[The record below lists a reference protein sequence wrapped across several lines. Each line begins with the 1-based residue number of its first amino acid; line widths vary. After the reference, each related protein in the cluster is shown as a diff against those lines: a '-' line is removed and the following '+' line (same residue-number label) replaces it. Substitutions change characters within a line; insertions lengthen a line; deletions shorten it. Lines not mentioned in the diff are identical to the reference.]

1 MSIATRLTLYRE
13 IEALRGCPLIAYV
26 TSTRPNAQGGMATD
40 VIPEILDQLLALPSD
55 CKQVDLLV
63 VSLGGDPTVA
73 WRIMTLLRDRV
84 KKVGVLVPQ
93 AAFSAATLLALGAD
107 EIVMHPCGNL
117 GPVDP
122 QIRVMRKTDGKT
134 SPEVL
139 SFGSED
145 LAGFLNFV
153 RHNVGLS
160 DQEYLKSA
168 FELFC
173 KEVGAVPIGIASRG
187 ARLSLSLG
195 VKLLQMHMR
204 DEAAKQKATAIA
216 ETLNKEFF
224 HHGYPVGRK
233 EAKEIGLKVV
243 EPKPELEGKMWA
255 LWSDIEADLECRC
268 PFNPMREIEKA
279 GKAGPLFAP
288 IPQLQMPANLP
299 PQVAQQVMNQVLQK
313 IGIVEVEPVEYST
326 VAALVESIRRASAYT
341 IKGRIFARR
350 DFEAKI
356 GLNTVVTSQQWE
368 PVQMPADAVNTGGG
382 AS

>member
-1 MSIATRLTLYRE
+1 MSIATRLPLYRD
-13 IEALRGCPLIAYV
+13 IESIRGCPLIAYV
-26 TSTRPNAQGGMATD
+26 TSTRPNAQGSMATD

-134 SPEVL
+134 PPEVIT
-139 SFGSED
+139 FGSED

-233 EAKEIGLKVV
+233 EAKEIGLKIV
-243 EPKPELEGKMWA
+243 EPKPDLEQKMWT
-255 LWSDIEADLECRC
+255 LWSDIETDLECRC

-279 GKAGPLFAP
+279 GKAEPLFAP
-288 IPQLQMPANLP
+288 IPQLQMPSNLP
-299 PQVAQQVMNQVLQK
+299 PQLAQQVMSQVLQK
-313 IGIVEVEPVEYST
+313 IGIVEVEPVEYRN
-326 VAALVESIRRASAYT
+326 VAALVESHRRASAYVT
-341 IKGRIFARR
+341 KGRVFARR

-356 GLNTVVTSQQWE
+356 SLNTVVTSAQWE
-368 PVQMPADAVNTGGG
+368 QVQLPADAGNIGSGV
-382 AS
+382 S

>member
-40 VIPEILDQLLALPSD
+40 VIPEILDQLLALPSE

-134 SPEVL
+134 PPEVI

-233 EAKEIGLKVV
+233 EAKEIGLKIV
-243 EPKPELEGKMWA
+243 EPKPDLEQKMWA
-255 LWSDIEADLECRC
+255 LWSDIETDLECRC

-288 IPQLQMPANLP
+288 IPLLQIPSNLP

-313 IGIVEVEPVEYST
+313 IGIVEVEPVEYCN
-326 VAALVESIRRASAYT
+326 VAALVESTRRASAYT

-368 PVQMPADAVNTGGG
+368 PVQMPADTGSTGGG
-382 AS
+382 AT

>member
-1 MSIATRLTLYRE
+1 MSIATRLTLYRD

-255 LWSDIEADLECRC
+255 LWSDIETDLECRC

-326 VAALVESIRRASAYT
+326 VAALVESSRRASAYT

-368 PVQMPADAVNTGGG
+368 PVQMPADAGNTGGG

>member
-1 MSIATRLTLYRE
+1 MSIANRVSLYRE
-13 IEALRGCPLIAYV
+13 IEKIRGCPLITYV
-26 TSTRPNAQGGMATD
+26 TSTRPNIQGKMATD
-40 VIPEILDQLLALPSD
+40 AIPEILDQLLALPPD
-55 CKQVDLLV
+55 CKQIDLLV

-84 KKVGVLVPQ
+84 KRVGVLVPQ

-122 QIRVMRKTDGKT
+122 QIQIMRKNDGK
-134 SPEVL
+134 SLPEVI

-145 LAGFLNFV
+145 LSGFLNYV

-160 DQEYLKSA
+160 DQEYLKST

-173 KEVGAVPIGIASRG
+173 KEVGAIPIGVAARG

-195 VKLLQMHMR
+195 VKLLQMHMNK
-204 DEAAKQKATAIA
+204 EAEKQKAIAIA

-243 EPKPELEGKMWA
+243 EPKPELEKKMWD
-255 LWSDIEADLECRC
+255 LWLDIEKELECRI
-268 PFNPMREIEKA
+268 PFNPMQELEKSGQA
-279 GKAGPLFAP
+279 GALFAP
-288 IPQLQMPANLP
+288 IPHLQMPANLT
-299 PQVAQQVMNQVLQK
+299 PQVAQQVLNQALQQ
-313 IGIVEVEPVEYST
+313 IGIIQINPVQYST
-326 VAALVESIRRASAYT
+326 IVALVESQRLASSFI
-341 IKGRIFARR
+341 IKGQIFARR

-356 GLNTVVTSQQWE
+356 SLNTVVTYSQWE
-368 PVQMPADAVNTGGG
+368 KVQIP
-382 AS
+382 

>member
-1 MSIATRLTLYRE
+1 MSIATRLPLYRE

-26 TSTRPNAQGGMATD
+26 TSTRPNAQGDMATD
-40 VIPEILDQLLALPSD
+40 AIPELLDQLLALPPE

-122 QIRVMRKTDGKT
+122 QIRVMRKTDGKK
-134 SPEVL
+134 PEVI

-153 RHNVGLS
+153 RQNVGLS
-160 DQEYLKSA
+160 DQEYLRST

-173 KEVGAVPIGIASRG
+173 KEVGAIPIGIASRG

-204 DEAAKQKATAIA
+204 DDAAKQKATAIA

-233 EAKEIGLKVV
+233 EAREIGLKVV
-243 EPKPELEGKMWA
+243 EPKADLEQKMWA
-255 LWSDIEADLECRC
+255 LWTDIEAELECRC
-268 PFNPMREIEKA
+268 PFNPMQEIEKA
-279 GKAGPLFAP
+279 GKAGPLFSP
-288 IPQLQMPANLP
+288 TPLLNMPANMP
-299 PQVAQQVMNQVLQK
+299 PQLAQQVLNKVLQQ
-313 IGIVEVEPVEYST
+313 ISIVEVEPVGYSIT
-326 VAALVESIRRASAYT
+326 AALVESSRCASAYVT
-341 IKGRIFARR
+341 KGRIFARR
-350 DFEAKI
+350 DHEAKI
-356 GLNTVVTSQQWE
+356 SLNTVVTSAKW
-368 PVQMPADAVNTGGG
+368 AKVNLPETAETQEG
-382 AS
+382 SVS